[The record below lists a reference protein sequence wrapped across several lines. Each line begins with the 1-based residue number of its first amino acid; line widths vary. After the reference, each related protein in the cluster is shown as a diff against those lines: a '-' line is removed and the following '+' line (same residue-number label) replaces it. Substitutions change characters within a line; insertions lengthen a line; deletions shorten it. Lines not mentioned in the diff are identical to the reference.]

1 MKLQAKLSKHTL
13 TFKTP
18 GGTSRGVLHSKN
30 SWIIQLFEANCRA
43 VRGTGEASIIENLS
57 PDWNEEYE
65 RQLEKICSAEIPDS
79 LESFSQFREI
89 PSLRFALES
98 AFLDLK
104 NGGNGIC
111 FPSDFT
117 EGRASIPINGL
128 VWMGDQTYM
137 QNQIEEKLK
146 ASYTCI
152 KMKVGA
158 IDFETE
164 LEVLKSIRKRYS
176 KNEIILRVDANGA
189 FSEKDVMQKLD
200 HLAALDIH
208 SIEQPVKA
216 GQTELMQKICL
227 NTPLPIALDEE
238 LIGIHDVKEKNEL
251 LRFIKPQ
258 FIILKPSLLGGFLS
272 CDEWIA
278 AAEKNLSGWWITSAL
293 ESNIGL
299 SAIAQYTYTKNVSMH
314 QGLGTGQLF
323 TNNFSSDLEIRHGE
337 LWGKSSIEYS

>member
-1 MKLQAKLSKHTL
+1 MKLETKLSKHTL

-30 SWIIQLFEANCRA
+30 SWIIQLFDANHRA

-57 PDWNEEYE
+57 PEWNEEYE
-65 RQLEKICSAEIPDS
+65 HRLTKICSAELPAS

-98 AFLDLK
+98 AYLDLK
-104 NGGNGIC
+104 NGGNGFC

-117 EGRASIPINGL
+117 VGKASIPINGL
-128 VWMGDQTYM
+128 VWMGDHNYM
-137 QNQIEEKLK
+137 QNQIEEKLNTG
-146 ASYTCI
+146 YTCI

-164 LEVLKSIRKRYS
+164 LEILKSIRKRYS
-176 KNEIILRVDANGA
+176 KSEIILRVDANGA
-189 FSEKDVMQKLD
+189 FSERDVMQKLD
-200 HLAALDIH
+200 DLASLDIH

-216 GQTELMQKICL
+216 GQLELMQKICL
-227 NTPLPIALDEE
+227 NTPLPVALDEE
-238 LIGIHDVKEKNEL
+238 LISIHDTREKNNL
-251 LRFIKPQ
+251 LQFIKPQ

-278 AAEKNLSGWWITSAL
+278 AAEKNRAGWWITSAL

-299 SAIAQYTYTKNVSMH
+299 SAIAQYTYTKHVRMH

-323 TNNFSSDLEIRHGE
+323 TNNFSSDLCIQHGE
-337 LWGKSSIEYS
+337 LWMKSM